1 MRGGSRHVPAR
12 PGRAAGRSP
21 ARKPGKASA
30 KRGDAATDSASGPA
44 APGGR
49 EAAPA
54 VAPDTDKIIRV
65 AEPVVHAL
73 GMDLESVKVTTAGR
87 RRLLRMV
94 VDSDGGVSLDD
105 AALAS
110 RELSVKLDAS
120 DVMGDMP
127 YTLEVSSPG
136 VDRPLT
142 EPRHWQRAVGRLV
155 RVPLTAGAGQAKSA
169 AASGHRQGDRGHGR
183 GKARRGPGQVW
194 SRQVRGRGGW
204 CRSGPGGGRRRG
216 WGHPGDQRRTAPVRV
231 RGPGCRRGSDRIRPA
246 GGCAG
251 HGDVTGRPGAGITG
265 TGSRARWTLT
275 SAHSGCWRVRKT
287 SRWTPR

>member
-1 MRGGSRHVPAR
+1 MDVKEAVMRGGSRHVPAR
-12 PGRAAGRSP
+12 PGRAAGRST

-30 KRGDAATDSASGPA
+30 KRGDPATDSASGPA

-49 EAAPA
+49 VAAPA

-110 RELSVKLDAS
+110 RELSVRLDAS

-169 AASGHRQGDRGHGR
+169 AGHVKANTGKATAATVAGKPGAGQGKSGPGKSGAAAGGAAQGRVVAADAGGVTLEINGEHRRFGYAALGAGVVQIEFDRPGDAPGTGTSPEDRGPES
-183 GKARRGPGQVW
+183 RGPGAE
-194 SRQVRGRGGW
+194 
-204 CRSGPGGGRRRG
+204 PD
-216 WGHPGDQRRTAPVRV
+216 GH
-231 RGPGCRRGSDRIRPA
+231 
-246 GGCAG
+246 
-251 HGDVTGRPGAGITG
+251 
-265 TGSRARWTLT
+265 
-275 SAHSGCWRVRKT
+275 
-287 SRWTPR
+287 

>member
-12 PGRAAGRSP
+12 PGRAAGRSS
-21 ARKPGKASA
+21 ARKQGKAPSG
-30 KRGDAATDSASGPA
+30 RSNATADGVSGTA
-44 APGGR
+44 APAGR

-54 VAPDTDKIIRV
+54 AAPDTDKIIRV

-110 RELSVKLDAS
+110 RELSVTLDAS

-169 AASGHRQGDRGHGR
+169 AGHGKATAGTGAGKPGAGQGKSGHGKSGAAAGGAAQGRVVAADAGGVTLEINGEQRRFGYAALGAGVVQIEFDRPGDAPGTGTSPENR
-183 GKARRGPGQVW
+183 GPESRGPGAE
-194 SRQVRGRGGW
+194 
-204 CRSGPGGGRRRG
+204 PD
-216 WGHPGDQRRTAPVRV
+216 GH
-231 RGPGCRRGSDRIRPA
+231 
-246 GGCAG
+246 
-251 HGDVTGRPGAGITG
+251 
-265 TGSRARWTLT
+265 
-275 SAHSGCWRVRKT
+275 
-287 SRWTPR
+287 

>member
-1 MRGGSRHVPAR
+1 MDVKEAAMPGGSRHVPAR

-30 KRGDAATDSASGPA
+30 KRGDAVTDSASGSV

-155 RVPLTAGAGQAKSA
+155 RVPLTASAGQAKPAAGHVKA
-169 AASGHRQGDRGHGR
+169 AAGKASAGTVAGKAGAGQGKSGHGR
-183 GKARRGPGQVW
+183 SGAAAGGAAQGRVVAADAGGVTLEINGEQRRFGYAALGAGVVQIEFDRPGDAPGTGTSPEDRGQESRGPGVE
-194 SRQVRGRGGW
+194 
-204 CRSGPGGGRRRG
+204 PD
-216 WGHPGDQRRTAPVRV
+216 GH
-231 RGPGCRRGSDRIRPA
+231 
-246 GGCAG
+246 
-251 HGDVTGRPGAGITG
+251 
-265 TGSRARWTLT
+265 
-275 SAHSGCWRVRKT
+275 
-287 SRWTPR
+287 

>member
-30 KRGDAATDSASGPA
+30 KRGDTATDSASGPA

-73 GMDLESVKVTTAGR
+73 GMDLESVRVTTAGR

-142 EPRHWQRAVGRLV
+142 QPRHWQRAVGRLV
-155 RVPLTAGAGQAKSA
+155 RVRLTAAAGQARSAAGHVKASTGKAAAGTGTGKPGAGQGKSGHGKSGA
-169 AASGHRQGDRGHGR
+169 AAGGAAQGRVVAADADGVTLEISGEQRRLGYAALGAGVVQIEFDRPGDAPGTGTSPEDRG
-183 GKARRGPGQVW
+183 AESRGPGAE
-194 SRQVRGRGGW
+194 
-204 CRSGPGGGRRRG
+204 PD
-216 WGHPGDQRRTAPVRV
+216 GH
-231 RGPGCRRGSDRIRPA
+231 
-246 GGCAG
+246 
-251 HGDVTGRPGAGITG
+251 
-265 TGSRARWTLT
+265 
-275 SAHSGCWRVRKT
+275 
-287 SRWTPR
+287 

>member
-1 MRGGSRHVPAR
+1 MDVKEAVMRGGSRHVPAR

-21 ARKPGKASA
+21 ARKPGKAPA

-54 VAPDTDKIIRV
+54 AAPDTDKIIRV

-73 GMDLESVKVTTAGR
+73 GMDLESVKVRTAGR
-87 RRLLRMV
+87 RRLLCMV

-142 EPRHWQRAVGRLV
+142 EPHHWQRAVGRLV
-155 RVPLTAGAGQAKSA
+155 RVPLTAGAGQGKSA
-169 AASGHRQGDRGHGR
+169 AGHGKAAVGTGPGKPGAGQGKSGHGKSGAAAGGAAQGRVVAADAGGVTLEINGEQRRFGYATLGAGVVQIEFDRPGDAPGTETSPEDRGPES
-183 GKARRGPGQVW
+183 RGPGAE
-194 SRQVRGRGGW
+194 
-204 CRSGPGGGRRRG
+204 PD
-216 WGHPGDQRRTAPVRV
+216 GH
-231 RGPGCRRGSDRIRPA
+231 
-246 GGCAG
+246 
-251 HGDVTGRPGAGITG
+251 
-265 TGSRARWTLT
+265 
-275 SAHSGCWRVRKT
+275 
-287 SRWTPR
+287 

>member
-1 MRGGSRHVPAR
+1 MDVKEAVMRGGSRHVPAR

-54 VAPDTDKIIRV
+54 VAPDTGKIIRV

-169 AASGHRQGDRGHGR
+169 AGHGKATAGTGAGKPGAGQGKSGHGKSGAAAGGAAQGRVVAADAGGVTLEINGEQRRFGYAALGAGVVQIEFDRPGDAPGTGTSPEDRGPES
-183 GKARRGPGQVW
+183 RGPGAE
-194 SRQVRGRGGW
+194 
-204 CRSGPGGGRRRG
+204 PD
-216 WGHPGDQRRTAPVRV
+216 GH
-231 RGPGCRRGSDRIRPA
+231 
-246 GGCAG
+246 
-251 HGDVTGRPGAGITG
+251 
-265 TGSRARWTLT
+265 
-275 SAHSGCWRVRKT
+275 
-287 SRWTPR
+287 

>member
-1 MRGGSRHVPAR
+1 MDVKEAVMRGGSRHVPAR
-12 PGRAAGRSP
+12 PGRAAGRSTP
-21 ARKPGKASA
+21 RKPGKASA

-49 EAAPA
+49 EAAPV

-110 RELSVKLDAS
+110 RELSVTLDAS

-169 AASGHRQGDRGHGR
+169 AGHGKATAGTGAGKPGAGQGKSGHGKSGAAAGGAAQGRVVAADAGGVTLEINGEQRRFGYAALGAGVVQIEFDRPGDAPGTGTSPENR
-183 GKARRGPGQVW
+183 GPESRGPGAE
-194 SRQVRGRGGW
+194 
-204 CRSGPGGGRRRG
+204 PD
-216 WGHPGDQRRTAPVRV
+216 GH
-231 RGPGCRRGSDRIRPA
+231 
-246 GGCAG
+246 
-251 HGDVTGRPGAGITG
+251 
-265 TGSRARWTLT
+265 
-275 SAHSGCWRVRKT
+275 
-287 SRWTPR
+287 

>member
-73 GMDLESVKVTTAGR
+73 GMDLESVKLTTAGR

-155 RVPLTAGAGQAKSA
+155 RVPLTAGAGQAKPAAGHGKATAGAGAGKPGAGQGKSGHGKSGA
-169 AASGHRQGDRGHGR
+169 AAGRAAQGRVVAADAGGVTLEINGEQRRFGYAALGAGVVQIEFDRPGDAPGTGASPGDRGPES
-183 GKARRGPGQVW
+183 RGPGAE
-194 SRQVRGRGGW
+194 
-204 CRSGPGGGRRRG
+204 PD
-216 WGHPGDQRRTAPVRV
+216 GH
-231 RGPGCRRGSDRIRPA
+231 
-246 GGCAG
+246 
-251 HGDVTGRPGAGITG
+251 
-265 TGSRARWTLT
+265 
-275 SAHSGCWRVRKT
+275 
-287 SRWTPR
+287 

>member
-1 MRGGSRHVPAR
+1 MDVEEAVMRGGSRHVPAR
-12 PGRAAGRSP
+12 SGRAAGRSP
-21 ARKPGKASA
+21 AREPGKASA
-30 KRGDAATDSASGPA
+30 KRGDAATDSASGRA

-54 VAPDTDKIIRV
+54 AAPDTDKIIRV

-94 VDSDGGVSLDD
+94 VDSDGGVSLDE

-142 EPRHWQRAVGRLV
+142 ERRHWQRAVGRLV
-155 RVPLTAGAGQAKSA
+155 RVPLTAGPGQVKSA
-169 AASGHRQGDRGHGR
+169 AGHGKATAGTGAGKPGAGQGKSGHGKSGAAAGGAAQGRVVAADAGGVTLEINGEQRRFGYAALGAGVVQIEFDRPGDAPGTETSPEDRGPES
-183 GKARRGPGQVW
+183 RGPGAE
-194 SRQVRGRGGW
+194 
-204 CRSGPGGGRRRG
+204 PD
-216 WGHPGDQRRTAPVRV
+216 GH
-231 RGPGCRRGSDRIRPA
+231 
-246 GGCAG
+246 
-251 HGDVTGRPGAGITG
+251 
-265 TGSRARWTLT
+265 
-275 SAHSGCWRVRKT
+275 
-287 SRWTPR
+287 

>member
-1 MRGGSRHVPAR
+1 MDVKEAVMRGGSRHVPAR

-120 DVMGDMP
+120 DVMGDLP

-155 RVPLTAGAGQAKSA
+155 RVPPAAGAGQAKSA
-169 AASGHRQGDRGHGR
+169 AGHVKANT
-183 GKARRGPGQVW
+183 GKA
-194 SRQVRGRGGW
+194 
-204 CRSGPGGGRRRG
+204 
-216 WGHPGDQRRTAPVRV
+216 TA
-231 RGPGCRRGSDRIRPA
+231 GA
-246 GGCAG
+246 GA
-251 HGDVTGRPGAGITG
+251 GRPGAGQGKSGHGRSGAAAGGTAQGRVVAADAGGVTLEINGEQRRFGYAALGAGVVQIEFDRPADAPGTG
-265 TGSRARWTLT
+265 TSPEDRGPESRGPGAEPDG
-275 SAHSGCWRVRKT
+275 H
-287 SRWTPR
+287 

>member
-1 MRGGSRHVPAR
+1 MDVKEAVMRGGSRHVPAR
-12 PGRAAGRSP
+12 PGRAAGRST

-155 RVPLTAGAGQAKSA
+155 RVP
-169 AASGHRQGDRGHGR
+169 
-183 GKARRGPGQVW
+183 
-194 SRQVRGRGGW
+194 
-204 CRSGPGGGRRRG
+204 
-216 WGHPGDQRRTAPVRV
+216 
-231 RGPGCRRGSDRIRPA
+231 
-246 GGCAG
+246 
-251 HGDVTGRPGAGITG
+251 
-265 TGSRARWTLT
+265 
-275 SAHSGCWRVRKT
+275 
-287 SRWTPR
+287 